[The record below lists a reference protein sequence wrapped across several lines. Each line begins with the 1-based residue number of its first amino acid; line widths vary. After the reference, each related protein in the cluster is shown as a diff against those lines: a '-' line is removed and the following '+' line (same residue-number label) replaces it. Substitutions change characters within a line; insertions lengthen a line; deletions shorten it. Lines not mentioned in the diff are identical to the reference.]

1 LRSKDRVG
9 RPAIDG
15 SSELADAFDGE
26 PVDLVEGAWDD
37 CCARAIEAE
46 RPIAASDELKTNLGR
61 RKPRL
66 LAG

>member
-1 LRSKDRVG
+1 LRSKYRVG
-9 RPAIDG
+9 RVAIAG
-15 SSELADAFDGE
+15 STELADEVAGE
-26 PVDLVEGAWDD
+26 AVDEGAWDD

-46 RPIAASDELKTNLGR
+46 RPIAASDELRTNLGR